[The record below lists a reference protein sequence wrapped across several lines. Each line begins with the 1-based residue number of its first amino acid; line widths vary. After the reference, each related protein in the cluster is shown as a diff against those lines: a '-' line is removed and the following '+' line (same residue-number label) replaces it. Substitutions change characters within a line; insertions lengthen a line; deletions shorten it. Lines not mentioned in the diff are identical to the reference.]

1 MPFSGK
7 RFRRVRPIWRRF
19 VYCRL
24 LARFSGNNEG
34 SGNFPAGRRISG
46 ILRHGINFFFPRGVP
61 LQFRRRAGHI
71 CGTFLA
77 SGEICGLRKSR
88 RKFLAAAMLCTAS
101 YALLQGA
108 RSLCPAIAPP
118 AISHKHR
125 LATLQEGEKR
135 LRYFSN
141 SFLPISLWQ

>member
-1 MPFSGK
+1 MNRFASKDQYAEDLKKLPFSGK

-61 LQFRRRAGHI
+61 LQFRRRAGAYLRNFFSV
-71 CGTFLA
+71 GRNLRFA
-77 SGEICGLRKSR
+77 EKPPEISR
-88 RKFLAAAMLCTAS
+88 RGVLCIAS
-101 YALLQGA
+101 YAFLQGA
-108 RSLCPAIAPP
+108 RSLSPAIAPP
-118 AISHKHR
+118 AISHKYR
-125 LATLQEGEKR
+125 LATLQ
-135 LRYFSN
+135 
-141 SFLPISLWQ
+141 